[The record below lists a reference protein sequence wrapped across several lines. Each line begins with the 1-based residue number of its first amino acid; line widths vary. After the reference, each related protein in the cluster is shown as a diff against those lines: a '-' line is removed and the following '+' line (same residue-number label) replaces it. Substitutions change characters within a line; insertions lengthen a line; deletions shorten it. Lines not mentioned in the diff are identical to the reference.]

1 MATDRKAAEKEA
13 LYFIDLFL
21 PGSENTKIYTEMFE
35 RMSDK
40 EFDEWCSKL
49 ESGEEIMALYA
60 PNLVGPQLNM
70 RQIFKVADALEYELF
85 QHLILTDPKTRQVYK
100 TPNKHMVGMIPFRRQ
115 VQMLVKKASIPD
127 SNHIIDERTGQ
138 PTGDSK
144 GGRLSAPEIQVN
156 ASKGV
161 TKMILEWIK
170 FRGGDAKAYDAMN
183 RSILETGEASMD
195 SIMAESTSI
204 VKSNKTL
211 SVYLKSMH
219 LDNNLVA

>member
-1 MATDRKAAEKEA
+1 MKGDRAAAEKEA
-13 LYFIDLFL
+13 LYFIDMFL
-21 PGSENTKIYTEMFE
+21 PGSENRKIYKELFE
-35 RMSDK
+35 RMTDN
-40 EFDEWCSKL
+40 EFETWIENL
-49 ESGEEIMALYA
+49 ESGEEIMPLYA
-60 PNLVGPQLNM
+60 ANLVGPQLNM
-70 RQIFKVADALEYELF
+70 RQIFKVADELEFELF
-85 QHLILTDPKTRQVYK
+85 QHLILTDQQTGQVYR
-100 TPNKHMVGMIPFRRQ
+100 TPNKHLIGMVPFRRQ

-144 GGRLSAPEIQVN
+144 GARLSAPEIQVN

-170 FRGGDAKAYDAMN
+170 FRGGDSKAYDAMN
-183 RSILETGEASMD
+183 RSIIETGDASME
-195 SIMAESTSI
+195 SIMAESTTL

-211 SVYLKSMH
+211 SVYLKAMH

>member
-1 MATDRKAAEKEA
+1 MTVDRKAAEKEA

-21 PGSENTKIYTEMFE
+21 PGSDNVKIYEELFSRMNDTQFE
-35 RMSDK
+35 
-40 EFDEWCSKL
+40 EWIKNL

-60 PNLVGPQLNM
+60 PNLVGPQLVMDN
-70 RQIFKVADALEYELF
+70 IFKVADELEYELF
-85 QHLILTDPKTRQVYK
+85 QHLILTDPQTGQVYR
-100 TPNKHMVGMIPFRRQ
+100 TQNKHMIGMVPFRRQ

-144 GGRLSAPEIQVN
+144 GARLSAPEIQVN

-170 FRGGDAKAYDAMN
+170 FRGGDSKAYDAMQ
-183 RSILETGEASMD
+183 RSIIETGEASMD
-195 SIMAESTSI
+195 SIMSEGPTV

-211 SVYLKSMH
+211 SIYLKSMH
-219 LDNNLVA
+219 LDNNLVS

>member
-1 MATDRKAAEKEA
+1 MANDRKAAEKEA
-13 LYFIDLFL
+13 LYFIELFL
-21 PGSENTKIYTEMFE
+21 PGSDNVKIYKEMFE

-40 EFDEWCSKL
+40 DFGEWITRL

-60 PNLVGPQLNM
+60 PNLVGPQLTIE
-70 RQIFKVADALEYELF
+70 QIFKVADELEYELF
-85 QHLILTDPKTRQVYK
+85 QHLILTDPQTGQVYK
-100 TPNKHMVGMIPFRRQ
+100 TPNKHMVGLVPFRRQ

-144 GGRLSAPEIQVN
+144 GARLSAPEIQVN

-161 TKMILEWIK
+161 NKMILEWIK
-170 FRGGDAKAYDAMN
+170 FRGGDGKAYDAMN
-183 RSILETGEASMD
+183 RSIIETGDASMD
-195 SIMAESTSI
+195 SIMAESNTI

-211 SVYLKSMH
+211 SVYLKAMH